1 VKILIVGAAGVL
13 GRAVIPH
20 LAGHEVVGT
29 TRDPAR
35 LAVIQGLG
43 ATGVLCDVYQPEALD
58 RVARA
63 ASPDVVVNLMTD
75 LAGGSREANARIRRE
90 GGPVVVR
97 AARAAGA
104 RRLVVESVAFAA
116 SGEGAAAVAE
126 LEAVARGSGMEALVL
141 RFGRLWGPGTW
152 SPSTPEAAPT
162 IHVAEA
168 GRRAAPLILAA
179 PPGTYDIADRGD
191 SR

>member
-1 VKILIVGAAGVL
+1 MKILIVGAAGVL

-35 LAVIQGLG
+35 LAIIAGLG
-43 ATGVLCDVYQPEALD
+43 ATGVVCDVYQPEALD
-58 RVARA
+58 QVARA
-63 ASPDVVVNLMTD
+63 AAPEIVVNLMTD
-75 LAGGSREANARIRRE
+75 LAGGSREANARVRRE

-104 RRLVVESVAFAA
+104 RRLVVESIAFAA

-126 LEAVARGSGMEALVL
+126 LEAGARASGLEALVL

-152 SPSTPEAAPT
+152 SPSAPEAAPT
-162 IHVAEA
+162 IHVETA
-168 GRRAAPLILAA
+168 GRLAAPLILAA
-179 PPGTYDIADRGD
+179 PPGTYDLAG
-191 SR
+191 

>member
-1 VKILIVGAAGVL
+1 MKILVVGAAGVL

-20 LAGHEVVGT
+20 LTGHEVIGT

-35 LAVIQGLG
+35 LGIIRGLG

-63 ASPDVVVNLMTD
+63 ASPEAVVNLLTD
-75 LAGGSREANARIRRE
+75 LAAGSREANARVRRE
-90 GGPVVVR
+90 GGPAVVR

-104 RRLVVESVAFAA
+104 RRLVVESIAFATT
-116 SGEGAAAVAE
+116 GEGAAAVAALE
-126 LEAVARGSGMEALVL
+126 AGARDSGLEAVVL

-152 SPSTPEAAPT
+152 SESTPEVAPA

-168 GRRAAPLILAA
+168 GRRAAPLILTA
-179 PPGTYDIADRGD
+179 PPGTYDLSD
-191 SR
+191 

>member
-13 GRAVIPH
+13 GRAVLPH

-35 LAVIQGLG
+35 LAVIEGLG
-43 ATGVLCDVYQPEALD
+43 ATGVLCDVYQPGALD
-58 RVARA
+58 HVAQA
-63 ASPDVVVNLMTD
+63 ASPQIVVNLVTD
-75 LAGGSREANARIRRE
+75 LAGGSREANARVRRE

-104 RRLVVESVAFAA
+104 RRLVVESIAFAV
-116 SGEGAAAVAE
+116 SGEGATAVADM
-126 LEAVARGSGMEALVL
+126 EAGARASGLEALVL

-162 IHVAEA
+162 VHVAEA
-168 GRRAAPLILAA
+168 GRLAAPLILTA
-179 PPGTYDIADRGD
+179 PAGTYDIAD
-191 SR
+191 